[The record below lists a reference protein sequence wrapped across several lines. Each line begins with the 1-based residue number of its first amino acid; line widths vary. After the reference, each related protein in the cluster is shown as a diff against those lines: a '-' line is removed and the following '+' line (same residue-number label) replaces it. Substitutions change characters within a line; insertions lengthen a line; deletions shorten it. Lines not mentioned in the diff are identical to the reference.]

1 MQNLKSLSF
10 TDRLSRIGYLLKHT
24 FTVVG
29 RDPDIAKPL
38 IWMGV
43 YATVM
48 VTAFFVGV
56 AGLFLTSGLLATI
69 GFGAAVVLYLY
80 KFFFYNYKEIGQ
92 SWLVYETVC
101 GRDRSYGE
109 AKQKARDLKWSV
121 RKLAALDLA
130 MAYLMSKRNQNS
142 NGWGQ
147 KLLNLFLAGL
157 NEVWDLVNHY
167 LLPAVAIDNFSLTE
181 GIKQMKQLRSQVPAT
196 LTGVFGIDFIGRLVG
211 QINATLYLVLFL
223 LSGGLAYLGSGVLPE
238 AFAFTVPENPV
249 TEVPIVLN
257 ALPIVVF
264 FYLGKVMGAI
274 FERVV
279 TSVKVIYFTIF
290 YTQITH
296 ADHISDDL
304 QSQLVSFLRME
315 EDPDAAPA
323 ASTEAPVASAR

>member
-10 TDRLSRIGYLLKHT
+10 TDRLSKIGYLLKHT

-43 YATVM
+43 YAFVM

-56 AGLFLTSGLLATI
+56 VGAFLTSGLIATI
-69 GFGAAVVLYLY
+69 GFGGAVVLYLY
-80 KFFFYNYKEIGQ
+80 KFFFYNYKEMSQ

-109 AKQKARDLKWSV
+109 AKQRARDLKWSV
-121 RKLAALDLA
+121 RKLAGLDLL
-130 MAYLMSKRNQNS
+130 MAYLMSKRGDNN

-147 KLLNLFLAGL
+147 KLINLFLDGL

-167 LLPAVAIDNFSLTE
+167 LLPAIAIDNLSLTE
-181 GIKQMKQLRSQVPAT
+181 GIQQMKQLRSQVPAT
-196 LTGVFGIDFIGRLVG
+196 LTGVFGIDFIGRIVG
-211 QINATLYLVLFL
+211 QINATLYLALFL
-223 LSGGLAYLGSGVLPE
+223 LAGGLAYLGSGILPE
-238 AFAFTVPENPV
+238 AFALPVLETPV
-249 TEVPIVLN
+249 TEAPFAVN
-257 ALPIVVF
+257 ALPFVVF
-264 FYLGKVMGAI
+264 VYLGKVIGAI

-279 TSVKVIYFTIF
+279 TSIKVSYFTIF

-296 ADHISDDL
+296 GDRISEDL
-304 QSQLVSFLRME
+304 QPQLVSYLRME

-323 ASTEAPVASAR
+323 ASADAPVAPAG